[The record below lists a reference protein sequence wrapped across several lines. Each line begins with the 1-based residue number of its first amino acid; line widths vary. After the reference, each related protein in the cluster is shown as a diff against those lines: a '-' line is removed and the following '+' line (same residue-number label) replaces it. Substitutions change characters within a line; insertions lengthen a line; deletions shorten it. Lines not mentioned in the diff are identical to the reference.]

1 MFLLLLNL
9 MDNVRFREHAN
20 AQRMAWAEFDAQKL
34 FDWDIFEQAEVHLAQ
49 RIGRYLHAKV
59 LESPTLF
66 QFYAAIC
73 SPGDALFE
81 KFQHMLSAPPS
92 SPAAYTMFAAIY
104 CC

>member
-49 RIGRYLHAKV
+49 RIGSYLHASV
-59 LESPTLF
+59 LESPMLF
-66 QFYAAIC
+66 QFYAAIH